1 MVYTAKWK
9 SKTPAI
15 TDTKPGNTD
24 IPQDKP
30 QGKPEDNSQ
39 GKPEDNSQGNSQ
51 DKANLQGNSQKKQN
65 STPSS
70 GTAVQTGDQTKISI
84 WVVGL
89 AVAALATIVIF
100 KRLKK
105 N

>member
-1 MVYTAKWK
+1 M
-9 SKTPAI
+9 
-15 TDTKPGNTD
+15 
-24 IPQDKP
+24 PQDKP

-39 GKPEDNSQGNSQ
+39 GDSQDKPQNKPEDNLQGNSQ
-51 DKANLQGNSQKKQN
+51 DKPNLQGNSQKKPN

-84 WVVGL
+84 WVVEL

-105 N
+105 K